1 MLLNG
6 TVLLAQQVSTYNSG
20 EIRMTSSSNLMDN
33 LSRTKDFTV
42 LVSMVECAGL
52 SETFRGSGPIT
63 LFASNNRAFEKLPAG
78 AVDTLLKPN
87 HKSDLVRLVLSH
99 AVADRLT
106 IKEIA
111 AQIKANNGQ
120 ATFTTMGGTKLVA
133 RININRNIVLT
144 DEDGGESIISKFDIA
159 QSNGVL
165 HIVSSVLMSKPK
177 GL

>member
-1 MLLNG
+1 
-6 TVLLAQQVSTYNSG
+6 
-20 EIRMTSSSNLMDN
+20 MDN

-42 LVSMVECAGL
+42 LVSMIEGAGL

-120 ATFTTMGGTKLVA
+120 ATFTTMAGTKLIA
-133 RININRNIVLT
+133 RINVNRNIVLT
-144 DEDGGESIISKFDIA
+144 NENGGESIISKFDIA

-165 HIVSSVLMSKPK
+165 HMISSVLMSKPK